1 MRPGPVF
8 LFLYEIF
15 LFLSEFLF
23 LYVFVKF
30 FNSVIATDRR
40 ERRNLLDM
48 RIFKPKCRKRPFL
61 VALGCYALQ
70 IPRLR
75 AKPSA
80 RDDNA
85 ADRCGCRPVRPVESN
100 VFSV

>member
-30 FNSVIATDRR
+30 FNGIFNSDNCARQQSRNMKKHGCPENVLFFRIRFFTHSVI
-40 ERRNLLDM
+40 LH
-48 RIFKPKCRKRPFL
+48 
-61 VALGCYALQ
+61 
-70 IPRLR
+70 
-75 AKPSA
+75 
-80 RDDNA
+80 A

>member
-30 FNSVIATDRR
+30 FNSVISTDRR

-48 RIFKPKCRKRPFL
+48 RIFKPKRTFL
-61 VALGCYALQ
+61 VDREVLCSPADPSDAGEALRSG
-70 IPRLR
+70 
-75 AKPSA
+75 
-80 RDDNA
+80 
-85 ADRCGCRPVRPVESN
+85 
-100 VFSV
+100 

>member
-1 MRPGPVF
+1 MRPGLVF

-30 FNSVIATDRR
+30 FNSVISTDRR

-48 RIFKPKCRKRPFL
+48 KTFKTKCRKRPYL
-61 VALGCYALQ
+61 VTSEVLCSHAD
-70 IPRLR
+70 
-75 AKPSA
+75 PSA
-80 RDDNA
+80 TGKA
-85 ADRCGCRPVRPVESN
+85 LHSG
-100 VFSV
+100 